1 MLSADRIGAIFRNR
15 TICLAHILYGASQQD
30 RGSER
35 EIPMGITEANKEV
48 SVSQIGCGEEFQIR
62 LSLTAEP
69 NIVANPV
76 DIVLIL
82 DRSGSMT
89 GDALESLKEGAKTF
103 IQIIDQSTDGSQ
115 DGQIGN
121 GSRIGIVSFSDVA
134 TQDTQL
140 ITSVAV
146 LNGAV
151 DALTAGGNTNHAD
164 AFSKAVQLFDA
175 ASTNEK
181 VMVMF
186 TDGVTTT
193 GGNAGPIAAAARAQ
207 GIIIYA
213 IGLDGSGGV
222 DINALNDWATDPDVD
237 HVAVTPDDAE
247 LEELFGDL
255 AQTIS
260 SPGATNIVITD
271 TVSPCFRIVG
281 VAAPDRGTAM
291 LVDPITVQ
299 WQIAV
304 LGASQTETAVL
315 EFTLQNLGSCSG
327 TVEVNEA
334 ISYDDADGNT
344 VLFPSPEITIDCEP
358 VVVEE
363 ECPEPVDVELT
374 GCSDAVE
381 VDAGEL
387 ELGGTGSILELDVTL
402 RHVCPNR
409 RVALAVLLTEMDEV
423 GEEHR
428 RGLKTMVI
436 PAHDEEGCRDV
447 VVRCIKFI
455 LPEALDVSGEND
467 GGCNLRNC
475 RARLFAHYIDTDFA
489 CCGNLQV

>member
-1 MLSADRIGAIFRNR
+1 M
-15 TICLAHILYGASQQD
+15 
-30 RGSER
+30 
-35 EIPMGITEANKEV
+35 
-48 SVSQIGCGEEFQIR
+48 
-62 LSLTAEP
+62 
-69 NIVANPV
+69 
-76 DIVLIL
+76 
-82 DRSGSMT
+82 
-89 GDALESLKEGAKTF
+89 
-103 IQIIDQSTDGSQ
+103 
-115 DGQIGN
+115 
-121 GSRIGIVSFSDVA
+121 
-134 TQDTQL
+134 
-140 ITSVAV
+140 
-146 LNGAV
+146 
-151 DALTAGGNTNHAD
+151 
-164 AFSKAVQLFDA
+164 
-175 ASTNEK
+175 
-181 VMVMF
+181 
-186 TDGVTTT
+186 
-193 GGNAGPIAAAARAQ
+193 
-207 GIIIYA
+207 
-213 IGLDGSGGV
+213 
-222 DINALNDWATDPDVD
+222 
-237 HVAVTPDDAE
+237 
-247 LEELFGDL
+247 

-387 ELGGTGSILELDVTL
+387 ELSGTGSILELDVTL